1 MIKVGSNIKIRA
13 GVPILGTC
21 MGVFEWE
28 GYIEVLQR
36 LVLDEKSWQAR
47 FETIDSRVYN
57 INRKPATIAGR
68 LWDLI
73 KTHVHPYL
81 DQTSIELAPPLKE
94 MKDFPATRLS
104 SGGTPACSSL
114 ARYA

>member
-13 GVPILGTC
+13 GVPILGAC
-21 MGVFEWE
+21 MGRIEWE

-47 FETIDSRVYN
+47 FETVDSRVFDT
-57 INRKPATIAGR
+57 NRKPVTIASN
-68 LWDLI
+68 LWNLI

-81 DQTSIELAPPLKE
+81 NQTIIELAPPIKE
-94 MKDFPATRLS
+94 VKDFLPTRLS
-104 SGGTPACSSL
+104 SRGTTACSSL
-114 ARYA
+114 ARNA